1 MSFGPPAHAPY
12 AGPPRRR
19 AHDLP
24 PVFLAAA
31 VLGWLTV
38 LALVVALAF
47 GL

>member
-12 AGPPRRR
+12 AAPPRRR
-19 AHDLP
+19 APELP
-24 PVFLAAA
+24 PLFLAAA

-38 LALVVALAF
+38 VALVLALAF